1 MKTRSVEA
9 PQFLFFSLALG
20 VAGTVALLAASAGIG
35 DVLASDLPAILLL
48 AAIALTMRLNTFTI
62 PPAIVVSLVY
72 TVQLATVLLMGGA
85 VAAWVSVGTFLLAL
99 AARHPRGVKPR
110 VIIAVVSF
118 NVGMEA
124 LMTLSAGAAYQLE
137 KIGGWTASGGLDALL
152 SVRGLLSI
160 LVPAIILLAV
170 NEILMTAGSWMR
182 GIAVSDYLAGARR
195 VLIVEAGMLPLALLL
210 ALVQM
215 TAGARGLAVAA
226 VVLIA
231 ASVLVKRLSDTREKL
246 QGANLSLQRR
256 VGELDVLGRV
266 GRDISVSL
274 QLDEVFEAILKHCSQ
289 LVDTGNFF
297 IGLLDRDA
305 GQVEIP
311 IHTEGNVRLPPRR
324 QGLGEGLTSLVLQ
337 RREPVLFRDLDEE
350 AARLPIKPVIVTD
363 LPTRSWLGVPL
374 IAGDQVLGVMTVQ
387 DARPN
392 AYDEETV
399 RVLTTIAAQA
409 SISIRNAQLVRRIID
424 QARLEQ
430 ENQDLRL
437 VNQRKNE
444 FVNMVAH
451 QLQAPLTAIIGF
463 SDLVRRMPLP
473 HEATE
478 HLLLIHRESRR
489 LSELVEQLLSLSR
502 IRSGRITPVRRR
514 VDLNAIAREVVDSQ
528 VLLIRERSVHID
540 VGLEPKGLLVD
551 ADPALLHQAVANLVN
566 NAIKYSP
573 ERSTVAIRTERR
585 GPGGRRERLAGRAHG
600 ARQRARRL
608 GRRPGSDLRG
618 VLPRPEAG
626 DAAGEGIGTGP
637 HDREGDRPDPRR
649 VDRGRLR
656 ARRRKRLLFHAARR
670 RLAGAARHRPA
681 RRRGRCTT
689 GLTESPARR
698 TTGLGDRVGGLFPR
712 ESARMIAPRG
722 RSKGIRRHPGPA
734 PVAERGSHG
743 QGSEERSGRGRSLV
757 EKIIVMRVHDACT

>member
-1 MKTRSVEA
+1 MKKRSVES
-9 PQFLFFSLALG
+9 PPFLLFSLALG
-20 VAGTVALLAASAGIG
+20 LAGSVALLASSARLG
-35 DVLASDLPAILLL
+35 AAAAQDLPTILLL

-62 PPAIVVSLVY
+62 PPRIVVSLVY
-72 TVQLATVLLMGGA
+72 TVQLATVILLGGTI
-85 VAAWVSVGTFLLAL
+85 AAWVSVGTFLLAL
-99 AARHPRGVKPR
+99 AARHPRGVRPR
-110 VIIAVVSF
+110 AFLAVVSF

-124 LMTLSAGAAYQLE
+124 LMTLTAGAVYRFE
-137 KIGGWTASGGLDALL
+137 RVDGSGTVGLDALL
-152 SVRGLLSI
+152 SMRGLLSV
-160 LVPAIILLAV
+160 LAPALTLKAV

-182 GIAVSDYLAGARR
+182 GIAMGEYLAGARR

-215 TAGARGLAVAA
+215 SAGAKGLTVAA

-231 ASVLVKRLSDTREKL
+231 ASVLVKRLSDTRDEL
-246 QGANLSLQRR
+246 HGANLSLQRR

-274 QLDEVFEAILKHCSQ
+274 DLNEVFEAILKHCSE

-297 IGLLDRDA
+297 IALLDRDA

-311 IHTEGNVRLPPRR
+311 IHTEGRVRLPPRR
-324 QGLGEGLTSLVLQ
+324 QGLGEGLTSLVIQ

-350 AARLPIKPVIVTD
+350 AAGLPIKPVVVTP

-374 IAGDQVLGVMTVQ
+374 IAGDQVLGVMTIQ
-387 DARPN
+387 DARAG
-392 AYDEETV
+392 AYDEDTV

-430 ENQDLRL
+430 ENRDLRL

-463 SDLVRRMPLP
+463 SDLVRRMPLTK
-473 HEATE
+473 EATD

-502 IRSGRITPVRRR
+502 IRSGRISPVRRT

-528 VLLIRERSVHID
+528 VLLIRERAVQIE
-540 VGLEPKGLLVD
+540 VGLEPRGLLVD

-573 ERSTVAIRTERR
+573 ERSVVAIRTERR
-585 GPGGRRERLAGRAHG
+585 ASAGGANGTLAVLSVRDSGPGVSVEDRERIFEEFYRA
-600 ARQRARRL
+600 
-608 GRRPGSDLRG
+608 
-618 VLPRPEAG
+618 PRPETQMVKG
-626 DAAGEGIGTGP
+626 SG
-637 HDREGDRPDPRR
+637 
-649 VDRGRLR
+649 L
-656 ARRRKRLLFHAARR
+656 
-670 RLAGAARHRPA
+670 
-681 RRRGRCTT
+681 
-689 GLTESPARR
+689 GLTIAREI
-698 TTGLGDRVGGLFPR
+698 VQIHGGL
-712 ESARMIAPRG
+712 IG
-722 RSKGIRRHPGPA
+722 VDPA
-734 PVAERGSHG
+734 PEGGSVFYFTLPAVA
-743 QGSEERSGRGRSLV
+743 V
-757 EKIIVMRVHDACT
+757 VAA